1 MYKDRNSAIKR
12 FIYLKNEMSDA
23 NYELMCIKKG
33 FQEENDHLS
42 NCLEYLNKELE
53 HIKEEKEEVTS

>member
-1 MYKDRNSAIKR
+1 
-12 FIYLKNEMSDA
+12 MSDA
-23 NYELMCIKKG
+23 NYELVCNKKG

-42 NCLEYLNKELE
+42 NYLEDLNKELE